1 MSDTP
6 KMWNDLLFSEKMP
19 YQLGRNF
26 IMGGILISSVSY
38 IATFLSPMMAALWW
52 ACPFTILPTLYFMKK
67 NNVST
72 EKLSFFLKRSMVALI
87 ILIGTLWLM
96 HHYFSRKM
104 TFNQVCF
111 VTTLWWFFFSLVV
124 FFGIKHVQ

>member
-1 MSDTP
+1 
-6 KMWNDLLFSEKMP
+6 MWNDLLFSEKMP

-72 EKLSFFLKRSMVALI
+72 EKLSFFFKKKYGGVDHFNRN
-87 ILIGTLWLM
+87 TLVDAPLL
-96 HHYFSRKM
+96 F
-104 TFNQVCF
+104 
-111 VTTLWWFFFSLVV
+111 
-124 FFGIKHVQ
+124 

>member
-1 MSDTP
+1 MLT
-6 KMWNDLLFSEKMP
+6 DLLLSEKMS

-26 IMGGILISSVSY
+26 LMGGILISSVSY
-38 IATFLSPMMAALWW
+38 VATFLSPMMAALWW

-67 NNVST
+67 NNVSN
-72 EKLSFFLKRSMVALI
+72 EKLSFFLKRSMVALV

-104 TFNQVCF
+104 TFTQVCV
-111 VTTLWWFFFSLVV
+111 VTTLWWMLFCLVV
-124 FFGIKHVQ
+124 FFGFNHLQ